1 MSMLTRKQEQG
12 IRILESIVQSEYP
25 FVVSLKVSD
34 KPLDIYPSILEVE
47 LEIDP
52 ITLSNVLDI
61 PFDIKFKSNEVWGYY
76 SGKDSNLS
84 YVVHLFPE
92 EYNEITGY
100 RFNNKIE
107 DFMTKAYTQLPT
119 TMRINSYSTTP
130 DDLIPDWAKRL
141 NLPRNFNIGKFYI
154 AQDSNKPTRFED

>member
-1 MSMLTRKQEQG
+1 MLTRKQEQG
-12 IRILESIVQSEYP
+12 IRILESIVQSEFP
-25 FVVSLKVSD
+25 FVVSLSISD
-34 KPLDIYPSILEVE
+34 KRLDIYPTILGVV

-61 PFDIKFKSNEVWGYY
+61 PFDIKFKSDQVWKWY
-76 SGKDSNLS
+76 SGKESNLS
-84 YVVHLFPE
+84 YMVHLFPE

-107 DFMTKAYTQLPT
+107 EFMTKAYSQLPS
-119 TMRINSYSTTP
+119 TMRVNSYNTTP

-141 NLPRNFNIGKFYI
+141 PSSPRNINIEKFYI
-154 AQDSNKPTRFED
+154 VEDSNKPTRFED